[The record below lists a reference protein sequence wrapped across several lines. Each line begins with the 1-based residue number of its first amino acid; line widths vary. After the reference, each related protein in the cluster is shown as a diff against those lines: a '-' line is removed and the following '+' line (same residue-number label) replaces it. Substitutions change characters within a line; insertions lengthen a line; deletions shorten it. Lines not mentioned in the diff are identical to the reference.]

1 MASPVS
7 SSTHGTTENRQ
18 KSMRYSDPVFKQ
30 SYVYKEGRTLKMMR
44 RKRFLS
50 LRGRILSHHR
60 DTSSPATWEGDASTF
75 TAIAGAKDCELVIS
89 FDGRSMSFFTKN
101 RIDLEDWI
109 YCLKIARNVLSDW
122 YRIEKPIGK
131 GSYGTVYLGFDVK
144 SNEQVAYVILKVKR
158 GSEDLNHFA
167 KNSHSALGL
176 THCFSIKVIK
186 KNPASS
192 RQTKFIER

>member
-7 SSTHGTTENRQ
+7 ASAHAAAENGQ

-50 LRGRILSHHR
+50 LRGRTLSHHR
-60 DTSSPATWEGDASTF
+60 DTRSPATWEGDASTL
-75 TAIAGAKDCELVIS
+75 TAIAGAKDCELIIS
-89 FDGRSMSFFTKN
+89 FDGRSMSLYTKN
-101 RIDLEDWI
+101 RVDLEDWI

-122 YRIEKPIGK
+122 YRIGKPIGK
-131 GSYGTVYLGFDVK
+131 GSYGTVYLGFDIK

-158 GSEDLNHFA
+158 GSDDLNHFT
-167 KNSHSALGL
+167 KNLHSYLALL
-176 THCFSIKVIK
+176 IVSVSK
-186 KNPASS
+186 
-192 RQTKFIER
+192 